1 MAETIPVPLVEM
13 LCSRLLHD
21 LTSPIAA
28 VNNGVELIR
37 EIGIRPNE
45 GGDEALEMIETA
57 ALLSVRRV
65 QALRLAWGSAGGDA
79 SLREARGLA
88 MPLFENGKIQLEWT
102 EFQAPDALAE
112 QRGTAKLVLNA
123 VLLAADAL
131 PGQGRVVVSVTADR
145 TAIEIRAEGRAPKLK
160 GSGAAA
166 ISGLLGDD
174 MVEPQGIVASWAAR
188 LARSYGVLLT
198 VAEEEHVARL
208 RISAG

>member
-1 MAETIPVPLVEM
+1 MVETIPVPLVEL

-57 ALLSVRRV
+57 ALQSVRRV

-79 SLREARGLA
+79 SLHDARSLA
-88 MPLFENGKIQLEWT
+88 LPLFQAGRIQLHWP
-102 EFQAPDALAE
+102 EFTVPPALAE

-131 PGQGRVVVSVTADR
+131 PGQGRVSVAASPEGE
-145 TAIEIRAEGRAPKLK
+145 AILVRAEGRQPRLK

-166 ISGLLGDD
+166 IDGRLSDD
-174 MVEPQGIVASWAAR
+174 EIEPQGIVASWAVR
-188 LARSYGVLLT
+188 LARSYGLKLSVEE
-198 VAEEEHVARL
+198 AEDTATL
-208 RISAG
+208 RIAAG